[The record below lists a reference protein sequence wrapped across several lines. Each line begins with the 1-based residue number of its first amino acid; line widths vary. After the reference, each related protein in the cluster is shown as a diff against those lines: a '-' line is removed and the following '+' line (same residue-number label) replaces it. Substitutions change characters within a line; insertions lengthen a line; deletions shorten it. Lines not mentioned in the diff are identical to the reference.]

1 MDLASLLHL
10 AQNNLWATAAAV
22 FLATTLVL
30 LVASAL
36 APRQPPLDLD
46 SMGGGM
52 QVGEIT
58 PDELAKHDGRDPFR
72 PIYLSIK
79 GTVYDV
85 TPGRSFYGP
94 GGGYAAFAGKEC
106 ARALAKMSMSAAD
119 ICGDLGECSE
129 KELGVLA
136 DWEAKLS
143 AKYKAVGKVREKRT
157 RKKEKNE
164 SEGRGK
170 PKKKKTKKK
179 NSSKNVSLS
188 KKKKKKK
195 KQLVQPKLLTLAQLR
210 SHDGSDPSLPM
221 YISIQGTIFD
231 VSTGKAFYGPE
242 GVYPF
247 AGRECARAFALVSTD
262 VADCVSDV
270 SGLGALEMDNLR
282 DWRAKFEYKYPVVGK
297 IVEEKKEK

>member
-195 KQLVQPKLLTLAQLR
+195 KKKN
-210 SHDGSDPSLPM
+210 SSSSPS
-221 YISIQGTIFD
+221 S
-231 VSTGKAFYGPE
+231 
-242 GVYPF
+242 
-247 AGRECARAFALVSTD
+247 
-262 VADCVSDV
+262 
-270 SGLGALEMDNLR
+270 
-282 DWRAKFEYKYPVVGK
+282 
-297 IVEEKKEK
+297 

>member
-30 LVASAL
+30 LISSAL
-36 APRQPPLDLD
+36 GPRQPPLDLD
-46 SMGGGM
+46 SMGGGE
-52 QVGEIT
+52 QVGDIT

-79 GTVYDV
+79 GIVYDV

-119 ICGDLGECSE
+119 ICGNLDDCSE

-143 AKYKAVGKVREKRT
+143 AKYKAVGKVRKR
-157 RKKEKNE
+157 KEGEWERERERQFKSG
-164 SEGRGK
+164 SETHK
-170 PKKKKTKKK
+170 LNLEKKKI
-179 NSSKNVSLS
+179 
-188 KKKKKKK
+188 

-210 SHDGSDPSLPM
+210 NHDGSDPALPM
-221 YISIQGTIFD
+221 YIAIQGTVFD
-231 VSTGKAFYGPE
+231 VSTGKAFYGPD

>member
-106 ARALAKMSMSAAD
+106 ARA
-119 ICGDLGECSE
+119 
-129 KELGVLA
+129 
-136 DWEAKLS
+136 
-143 AKYKAVGKVREKRT
+143 
-157 RKKEKNE
+157 
-164 SEGRGK
+164 
-170 PKKKKTKKK
+170 
-179 NSSKNVSLS
+179 
-188 KKKKKKK
+188 
-195 KQLVQPKLLTLAQLR
+195 
-210 SHDGSDPSLPM
+210 
-221 YISIQGTIFD
+221 
-231 VSTGKAFYGPE
+231 
-242 GVYPF
+242 
-247 AGRECARAFALVSTD
+247 FALVSTD

>member
-30 LVASAL
+30 LASSAL
-36 APRQPPLDLD
+36 GPCQPPLDLD
-46 SMGGGM
+46 SMGGGE
-52 QVGEIT
+52 QVGDIT

-79 GTVYDV
+79 GIVYDV

-119 ICGDLGECSE
+119 ICGNLDDCSE

-143 AKYKAVGKVREKRT
+143 AKYKAVGKVSRRE
-157 RKKEKNE
+157 
-164 SEGRGK
+164 SGRGSEK
-170 PKKKKTKKK
+170 
-179 NSSKNVSLS
+179 
-188 KKKKKKK
+188 
-195 KQLVQPKLLTLAQLR
+195 
-210 SHDGSDPSLPM
+210 DG
-221 YISIQGTIFD
+221 
-231 VSTGKAFYGPE
+231 
-242 GVYPF
+242 
-247 AGRECARAFALVSTD
+247 
-262 VADCVSDV
+262 
-270 SGLGALEMDNLR
+270 
-282 DWRAKFEYKYPVVGK
+282 
-297 IVEEKKEK
+297 

>member
-30 LVASAL
+30 LISSAL
-36 APRQPPLDLD
+36 GPRQPPLDLD
-46 SMGGGM
+46 SMGGGEKI
-52 QVGEIT
+52 GDIT

-106 ARALAKMSMSAAD
+106 ARALAKMSMNAAD
-119 ICGDLGECSE
+119 ISGDLDGCSE

-143 AKYKAVGKVREKRT
+143 AKYKAVGTVSERER
-157 RKKEKNE
+157 
-164 SEGRGK
+164 EGEWERERERQFKSGEAK
-170 PKKKKTKKK
+170 LTK
-179 NSSKNVSLS
+179 
-188 KKKKKKK
+188 
-195 KQLVQPKLLTLAQLR
+195 
-210 SHDGSDPSLPM
+210 
-221 YISIQGTIFD
+221 
-231 VSTGKAFYGPE
+231 
-242 GVYPF
+242 
-247 AGRECARAFALVSTD
+247 
-262 VADCVSDV
+262 
-270 SGLGALEMDNLR
+270 
-282 DWRAKFEYKYPVVGK
+282 
-297 IVEEKKEK
+297 

>member
-30 LVASAL
+30 LISSAL
-36 APRQPPLDLD
+36 GPRQPPLDLD
-46 SMGGGM
+46 SMGGGE
-52 QVGEIT
+52 QVGDIT

-79 GTVYDV
+79 GIVYDV

-119 ICGDLGECSE
+119 ICGNLDDCSE

-143 AKYKAVGKVREKRT
+143 AKYKAVGNVRKRE
-157 RKKEKNE
+157 RGKRE
-164 SEGRGK
+164 SGRGSEK
-170 PKKKKTKKK
+170 
-179 NSSKNVSLS
+179 
-188 KKKKKKK
+188 
-195 KQLVQPKLLTLAQLR
+195 
-210 SHDGSDPSLPM
+210 DGSS
-221 YISIQGTIFD
+221 
-231 VSTGKAFYGPE
+231 
-242 GVYPF
+242 
-247 AGRECARAFALVSTD
+247 RE
-262 VADCVSDV
+262 
-270 SGLGALEMDNLR
+270 
-282 DWRAKFEYKYPVVGK
+282 AKLTN
-297 IVEEKKEK
+297 